1 MFDRVEK
8 IEQVARVKGVT
19 NDNRHRFDSGRRRN
33 EEGNS
38 FADELRRAMNKKASP
53 VKTAKKII
61 EVPEAYDLE
70 LTNCG
75 THSLFYMSNL
85 SLDRLLAT
93 T

>member
-1 MFDRVEK
+1 MFDKVEK
-8 IEQVARVKGVT
+8 IERVARVKGVT
-19 NDNRHRFDSGRRRN
+19 NDNRHRFNNGRRRGD
-33 EEGNS
+33 EGNS
-38 FADELRRAMNKKASP
+38 FADELRRAMNMNNKKATP
-53 VKTAKKII
+53 AKKTEI
-61 EVPEAYDLE
+61 PEAYNLE

>member
-1 MFDRVEK
+1 MFDRIEKVER
-8 IEQVARVKGVT
+8 VARVKGVT
-19 NDNRHRFDSGRRRN
+19 NDNRHRFNSGRRRGD
-33 EEGNS
+33 EGNS
-38 FADELRRAMNKKASP
+38 FADELRRAMNKKATP
-53 VKTAKKII
+53 VKTTKKID
-61 EVPEAYDLE
+61 VPEAYDLE